1 MTSCETITAAAS
13 VVGIMITLDVVSG
26 IASAASRGELRTSK
40 LREGLMHKLAL
51 VLTIVLA
58 IALEYASDVLPIDVK
73 VPLVIPVCAYITLME
88 ACSVYENI
96 KSMNPDVRVQS
107 FEDLFQLPKTDGE
120 PSDRETPDTD
130 VSPEF
135 IAAAERYMQKFIE
148 EQEAHDAYEGTT
160 GVPQQNRE
168 ELR

>member
-13 VVGIMITLDVVSG
+13 VVGIMIVLDVVSG

-58 IALEYASDVLPIDVK
+58 ISLEYASDVLPIDVK

-107 FEDLFQLPKTDGE
+107 FEDLFQLPKTDGTAADGE
-120 PSDRETPDTD
+120 GDTEL
-130 VSPEF
+130 SPEF
-135 IAAAERYMQKFIE
+135 ISAAERYMQRFIE
-148 EQEAHDAYEGTT
+148 EQASHDAYEGATDDDE
-160 GVPQQNRE
+160 GD
-168 ELR
+168 LS

>member
-58 IALEYASDVLPIDVK
+58 ISLEYASDVLPIDVK

-120 PSDRETPDTD
+120 TPDTD

-135 IAAAERYMQKFIE
+135 ISAAERYMQKFIE

-160 GVPQQNRE
+160 GVPQQDRT

>member
-13 VVGIMITLDVVSG
+13 VVGIMIILDVVSG

-120 PSDRETPDTD
+120 TPDID
-130 VSPEF
+130 VSPEL
-135 IAAAERYMQKFIE
+135 ISAAERYMQKFIE
-148 EQEAHDAYEGTT
+148 EQEAHDAYEGAT
-160 GVPQQNRE
+160 GVPQQDRT